1 MKKEHDGR
9 MIEGIL
15 RLFSVQ
21 IAKVEGKE
29 NKNDISIHAKVEEI
43 TFAGELAE
51 VSLILEEPY
60 FGRLELLSQV
70 MSSKISEL
78 NLSGGMIVAIKI
90 NEKDI
95 VWFESGEV

>member
-1 MKKEHDGR
+1 

-43 TFAGELAE
+43 TFAGNWQ
-51 VSLILEEPY
+51 
-60 FGRLELLSQV
+60 RLV
-70 MSSKISEL
+70 
-78 NLSGGMIVAIKI
+78 
-90 NEKDI
+90 
-95 VWFESGEV
+95 